1 MGRDLS
7 RGIAVRIEI
16 MDKHTKALE
25 LDKIL
30 EMVAGECSSAD
41 AAELA
46 RKLEPVHTAGEA
58 QWLLQETD
66 AAFVAMAKFGAPSF
80 YGMKNV
86 TNPLR
91 RAQAGGGLGLRE
103 LLDIGATLRTIRGL
117 TQWWGKSES
126 VRTALTGRF
135 QVLAPNKYLE
145 EKIFTCIV
153 SEEEVADNASPALA
167 SIRRKIRAA
176 SQRVR
181 DQLDKLI
188 RSPAHQKHLQENIVT
203 QRGGRYVVP
212 VKAEF
217 RGEVPGLV
225 HDTSASGATVFVEP
239 MSVVEL
245 NNEIRVLRSDEQEEI
260 SRILLELSGEAGS
273 FADSIIESYNYAVQ
287 LDLIFAKAQ
296 VAYKMKAVVPQIG
309 EDGKT
314 ILHAARHPL
323 IAKEKVVPTEITLGD
338 TFDALII
345 TGPNTG
351 GKTVALKTI
360 GLLTLMAMCGLMV
373 PAGEGSRVSVFR
385 HILADIGDEQSI
397 EQSLSTFSSHM
408 VNIIRILQVADS
420 SSLIL
425 LDELG
430 AGTDP
435 VEGAALAQA
444 IIQELRG
451 KGVRLACTTH
461 YAELKAYAIQTPGV
475 ENGSCEFDVATLQPT
490 YRLLIGVP
498 GKSNAFAITQR
509 LGMDPRIVDQA
520 RELVSRESNAFEQV
534 VGRLEED
541 RRKMED
547 QLETLRTS
555 AAKAQQSAQEADRLK
570 EEAEAQAKKE
580 VERARQEAAQI
591 VQKTRQ
597 RADALVN
604 ELEELR
610 RQKNKQLSAEQKARL
625 RSGMKELESSSDPVH
640 QRRDDNYVLPR
651 PLVVGDDVLLY
662 DIDKEATVLEEPKD
676 GMVLVQAGIIKT
688 RAPLHNI
695 RLMSKRQLKKK
706 NPGRTVT
713 KSVSTPEA
721 SSSLDLRGQ
730 TVEEALMEVD
740 SFLDRAAR
748 MHLSQVTI
756 IHGKGT
762 GALRAAVQQHLR
774 RCAQV
779 KSFRLGT
786 YGEGESGVTIAELK

>member
-1 MGRDLS
+1 
-7 RGIAVRIEI
+7 

-41 AAELA
+41 GAELA
-46 RKLEPVHTAGEA
+46 RKLEPVFTAAETR
-58 QWLLQETD
+58 WLLEETD

-103 LLDIGATLRTIRGL
+103 LLDIAGTLRTIRGL

-135 QVLAPNKYLE
+135 EVLAPNKYLE
-145 EKIFTCIV
+145 EKIFTCILN
-153 SEEEVADNASPALA
+153 EEEVADNASPALA
-167 SIRRKIRAA
+167 NIRRKIRAA

-188 RSPAHQKHLQENIVT
+188 RSPSHQKHLQESIVT

-239 MSVVEL
+239 MSVVEA

-296 VAYKMKAVVPQIG
+296 VAYRMKAVVPQVG
-309 EDGKT
+309 EDGR
-314 ILHAARHPL
+314 IVLHAARHPL
-323 IAKEKVVPTEITLGD
+323 IPKDKVVPTDITLGVSFD
-338 TFDALII
+338 TLII

-360 GLLTLMAMCGLMV
+360 GLLTLMAMCGLMI
-373 PAGEGSRVSVFR
+373 PAGEGSQISVFR

-408 VNIIRILQVADS
+408 VNIIHIFQVADA

-435 VEGAALAQA
+435 VEGAALAQS

-451 KGVRLACTTH
+451 RGARLACTTH

-475 ENGSCEFDVATLQPT
+475 ENGSCEFDVATLRPT

-509 LGMDPRIVDQA
+509 LGMDPSIVDRA

-541 RRKMED
+541 SRKMED
-547 QLETLRTS
+547 ELRRLRES
-555 AAKAQQSAQEADRLK
+555 AAKAQQSAEQAERLK
-570 EEAEAQAKKE
+570 EEAESQFKKE
-580 VERARQEAAQI
+580 VDRARQEAAQI

-604 ELEELR
+604 ELEDLR

-625 RSGMKELESSSDPVH
+625 RSGLKELENSSDPVRE
-640 QRRDDNYVLPR
+640 RRDDNYVLPR
-651 PLVVGDDVLLY
+651 PLVVGDEVLIY
-662 DIDKEATVLEEPKD
+662 DIDKDATVLEEPKD

-688 RAPLHNI
+688 RVPLSNL
-695 RLMSKRQLKKK
+695 RLMSKRQIKKK
-706 NPGRTVT
+706 NPTRTVT
-713 KSVSTPEA
+713 KNLSTPEVA
-721 SSSLDLRGQ
+721 SSLDLRGQ

-740 SFLDRAAR
+740 SFLDRASR

>member
-1 MGRDLS
+1 
-7 RGIAVRIEI
+7 

-30 EMVAGECSSAD
+30 EMVAAEASSEDGAQ
-41 AAELA
+41 LA
-46 RKLEPVHTAGEA
+46 RELSPVHTAAEA
-58 QWLLQETD
+58 KWLLEETD

-135 QVLAPNKYLE
+135 EVLSPNKYLE

-153 SEEEVADNASPALA
+153 SEEEVADSASPALA
-167 SIRRKIRAA
+167 TIRRKIRAA

-188 RSPAHQKHLQENIVT
+188 RSPGHQKHLQESLVT

-239 MSVVEL
+239 MSVVEA
-245 NNEIRVLRSDEQEEI
+245 NNEIRVLRSDEQDEI
-260 SRILLELSGEAGS
+260 ARILLELSGEAGS
-273 FADSIIESYNYAVQ
+273 FADSIIESYHYAVE

-296 VAYKMKAVVPQIG
+296 VAYKMKAVVPQVG
-309 EDGKT
+309 EDGK
-314 ILHAARHPL
+314 IGLHAARHPL
-323 IAKEKVVPTEITLGD
+323 IAKEKVVPTDITLGVEFD
-338 TFDALII
+338 TLII

-360 GLLTLMAMCGLMV
+360 GLLTLMAMCGLMI
-373 PAGEGSRVSVFR
+373 PAGEGSRVAVFR

-408 VNIIRILQVADS
+408 VNIIHIFEVADN

-435 VEGAALAQA
+435 VEGAALAEA

-451 KGVRLACTTH
+451 RGVRLACTTH

-475 ENGSCEFDVATLQPT
+475 ENGSCEFDVATLRPT

-509 LGMDPRIVDQA
+509 LGMDTAIVDRA
-520 RELVSRESNAFEQV
+520 RELVSREGNAFEQV

-547 QLETLRTS
+547 ELEALRAS
-555 AAKAQQSAQEADRLK
+555 AAQAKANAEASQRLK
-570 EEAEAQAKKE
+570 DEAEAQAKKE
-580 VERARQEAAQI
+580 IDRARQEAAQI

-597 RADALVN
+597 RADALVG

-625 RSGMKELESSSDPVH
+625 RSGLKELESSSDPVH

-651 PLVVGDDVLLY
+651 PLVVGDEVLLY
-662 DIDKEATVLEEPKD
+662 DIDKEATVLELPKD
-676 GMVLVQAGIIKT
+676 GTVLVQAGIIKT
-688 RAPLHNI
+688 RVPLGNV
-695 RLMSKRQLKKK
+695 RLLSKRQLKKK
-706 NPGRTVT
+706 NPTRTVT
-713 KSVSTPEA
+713 KNVSTPET

-740 SFLDRAAR
+740 NFLDRASR

-762 GALRAAVQQHLR
+762 GALRTAVQQHLR
-774 RCAQV
+774 RCSQV

>member
-1 MGRDLS
+1 
-7 RGIAVRIEI
+7 

-30 EMVAGECSSAD
+30 EMVAEECSSQDGAQ
-41 AAELA
+41 LA
-46 RKLEPVHTAGEA
+46 RELEPVHTAAEA
-58 QWLLQETD
+58 QWLLGETD
-66 AAFVAMAKFGAPSF
+66 AAFVAMAKYGAPSF

-117 TQWWGKSES
+117 TQWWGKSGN
-126 VRTALTGRF
+126 VTTALTPRF
-135 QVLAPNKYLE
+135 EVLAPNKYLE

-153 SEEEVADNASPALA
+153 NEEEVADNASPALA

-188 RSPAHQKHLQENIVT
+188 HSQAHQKHLQESIVT

-239 MSVVEL
+239 MSVVEA
-245 NNEIRVLRSDEQEEI
+245 NNEIRVLRSDEQDEI
-260 SRILLELSGEAGS
+260 ARILLELSGEAGS
-273 FADSIIESYNYAVQ
+273 FADSIIESYHYAVE

-296 VAYKMKAVVPQIG
+296 VAYKMKAVVPQVG
-309 EDGKT
+309 EDGK
-314 ILHAARHPL
+314 IALHAARHPL
-323 IAKEKVVPTEITLGD
+323 IAKEKVVPTDITLGVEFD
-338 TFDALII
+338 TLII

-360 GLLTLMAMCGLMV
+360 GLLTLMAMCGLMI
-373 PAGEGSRVSVFR
+373 PAGEGSRVAVFR

-408 VNIIRILQVADS
+408 VNIIHIFEVADN

-435 VEGAALAQA
+435 VEGAALAEA

-451 KGVRLACTTH
+451 RGVRLACTTH

-475 ENGSCEFDVATLQPT
+475 ENGSCEFDVATLRPT

-509 LGMDPRIVDQA
+509 LGMDTAIVDRA
-520 RELVSRESNAFEQV
+520 RELVSREGNAFEQV

-547 QLETLRTS
+547 ELEALRAS
-555 AAKAQQSAQEADRLK
+555 AAQAKANAEASQRLK
-570 EEAEAQAKKE
+570 DEAESQAKKE
-580 VERARQEAAQI
+580 IDRARQEAAQI

-597 RADALVN
+597 RADALVG

-625 RSGMKELESSSDPVH
+625 RSGLKELESSSDPVH

-651 PLVVGDDVLLY
+651 PLVVGDEVLLY
-662 DIDKEATVLEEPKD
+662 DIDKEATVLELPKD
-676 GMVLVQAGIIKT
+676 GTVLVQAGIIKT
-688 RAPLHNI
+688 RVPLENV
-695 RLMSKRQLKKK
+695 RLLSKRQLKKK
-706 NPGRTVT
+706 NPTRTVT
-713 KSVSTPEA
+713 KNVSTPET

-740 SFLDRAAR
+740 NFLDRASR

-762 GALRAAVQQHLR
+762 GALRTAVQQHLR
-774 RCAQV
+774 RCSQV

>member
-1 MGRDLS
+1 
-7 RGIAVRIEI
+7 

-30 EMVAGECSSAD
+30 EMVAAEASSEDGAQ
-41 AAELA
+41 LA
-46 RKLEPVHTAGEA
+46 RELSPVHTAAEA
-58 QWLLQETD
+58 KWLLEETD

-135 QVLAPNKYLE
+135 EVLSPNKYLE

-153 SEEEVADNASPALA
+153 SEEEVADSASPALA
-167 SIRRKIRAA
+167 TIRRKIRAA

-188 RSPAHQKHLQENIVT
+188 RSPGHQKHLQESLVT

-225 HDTSASGATVFVEP
+225 HDTSASGATVFIEP

-273 FADSIIESYNYAVQ
+273 FADSIIESYHYAVE

-296 VAYKMKAVVPQIG
+296 VAYKMKAVVPQVG
-309 EDGKT
+309 EDGK
-314 ILHAARHPL
+314 IVLHSARHPL
-323 IAKEKVVPTEITLGD
+323 IAKEKVVPTDITLGVGFD
-338 TFDALII
+338 TLII

-360 GLLTLMAMCGLMV
+360 GLLTLMAMCGLMI
-373 PAGEGSRVSVFR
+373 PAGEGSCVSVFR

-408 VNIIRILQVADS
+408 VNIIQIFQVVDN

-435 VEGAALAQA
+435 VEGAALAEA
-444 IIQELRG
+444 IIEKLRS
-451 KGVRLACTTH
+451 KGARLACTTH

-475 ENGSCEFDVATLQPT
+475 ENGCCEFDVATLRPT

-498 GKSNAFAITQR
+498 GKSNAFAISQR
-509 LGMDPRIVDQA
+509 LGMDEAIVDRA
-520 RELVSRESNAFEQV
+520 RELVSTESNAFEQV

-541 RRKMED
+541 RRKMEEEL
-547 QLETLRTS
+547 QSLRAS
-555 AAKAQQSAQEADRLK
+555 AERAKQSEQEAQRLK
-570 EEAEAQAKKE
+570 EEAEAQFQKE

-591 VQKTRQ
+591 VQKTRRQ
-597 RADALVN
+597 ADALLN
-604 ELEELR
+604 ELEDLR

-625 RSGMKELESSSDPVH
+625 RSGLKEMESASDPVH
-640 QRRDDNYVLPR
+640 QRRDDNYTLPR
-651 PLVVGDDVLLY
+651 PLQVGDDVLIY
-662 DIDKEATVLEEPKD
+662 DIDKDATVLEEPKD
-676 GMVLVQAGIIKT
+676 GFVLVQAGIIKT
-688 RAPLHNI
+688 RVPLSNI
-695 RLMSKRQLKKK
+695 RLLSKRQLKKK

-740 SFLDRAAR
+740 SFLDRASR

>member
-1 MGRDLS
+1 
-7 RGIAVRIEI
+7 

-30 EMVAGECSSAD
+30 EMVAEECSSQDGAQ
-41 AAELA
+41 LA
-46 RKLEPVHTAGEA
+46 RELEPVHTAAEA
-58 QWLLQETD
+58 QWLLGETD
-66 AAFVAMAKFGAPSF
+66 AAFVAMAKYGAPSF

-117 TQWWGKSES
+117 TQWWSKSES

-188 RSPAHQKHLQENIVT
+188 HSQAHQKHLQESIVT

-225 HDTSASGATVFVEP
+225 HDTSASGATVFIEP

-273 FADSIIESYNYAVQ
+273 FADSIIESYHYAVE

-296 VAYKMKAVVPQIG
+296 VAYKMKAVVPQVG
-309 EDGKT
+309 EDGK
-314 ILHAARHPL
+314 IALHAARHPL
-323 IAKEKVVPTEITLGD
+323 IAKEKVVPTDITLGVEFD
-338 TFDALII
+338 TLII

-360 GLLTLMAMCGLMV
+360 GLLTLMAMCGLMI
-373 PAGEGSRVSVFR
+373 PAGEGSRVAVFR

-408 VNIIRILQVADS
+408 TNVVSFLKSADQD
-420 SSLIL
+420 SLVL
-425 LDELG
+425 FDELG

-435 VEGAALAQA
+435 TEGAALAIA
-444 IIQELRG
+444 ILSHLHEQGIRTM
-451 KGVRLACTTH
+451 ATTH
-461 YAELKAYAIQTPGV
+461 YSELKIYALSTPGV
-475 ENGSCEFDVATLQPT
+475 ENACCEFDVETLRPT

-498 GKSNAFAITQR
+498 GKSNAFAISSKLGLPDFIIDKAKEQISEQDESFEDVLTSLEQSRVTIENERAEIARYKEQVEELKKSLQEKEEKLDERKERILREANEQAHAILRDTKEYADQTMKLFHKFQKDHVDTASVEKERQNLKKRMSKAENGMSSRQQKQKPKKQLKPSDLSLGDTVKVLSLNLKGTVSSHPDSKGYLFVQMGIIRSKVHISDLELVDEPVITTPSMQR
-509 LGMDPRIVDQA
+509 TGAGKIRMSKAASISTEINLLGKTVDEAVAELDKYLDDAYIAHMKSVRIV
-520 RELVSRESNAFEQV
+520 
-534 VGRLEED
+534 
-541 RRKMED
+541 
-547 QLETLRTS
+547 
-555 AAKAQQSAQEADRLK
+555 
-570 EEAEAQAKKE
+570 
-580 VERARQEAAQI
+580 
-591 VQKTRQ
+591 
-597 RADALVN
+597 
-604 ELEELR
+604 
-610 RQKNKQLSAEQKARL
+610 
-625 RSGMKELESSSDPVH
+625 
-640 QRRDDNYVLPR
+640 
-651 PLVVGDDVLLY
+651 
-662 DIDKEATVLEEPKD
+662 
-676 GMVLVQAGIIKT
+676 
-688 RAPLHNI
+688 
-695 RLMSKRQLKKK
+695 
-706 NPGRTVT
+706 
-713 KSVSTPEA
+713 
-721 SSSLDLRGQ
+721 
-730 TVEEALMEVD
+730 
-740 SFLDRAAR
+740 
-748 MHLSQVTI
+748 
-756 IHGKGT
+756 HGKGT
-762 GALRAAVQQHLR
+762 GALRKGVHNYLKRQKHVA
-774 RCAQV
+774 
-779 KSFRLGT
+779 SFRLGEF
-786 YGEGESGVTIAELK
+786 GEGDAGVTIVEFKK

>member
-1 MGRDLS
+1 
-7 RGIAVRIEI
+7 

-41 AAELA
+41 GAELA
-46 RKLEPVHTAGEA
+46 RELEPVFTAAEA
-58 QWLLQETD
+58 RWLLEETD

-103 LLDIGATLRTIRGL
+103 LLDIAGTLRTIRGL

-135 QVLAPNKYLE
+135 EVLAPNKYLE
-145 EKIFTCIV
+145 EKIFTCILN
-153 SEEEVADNASPALA
+153 EEEVADSASPALS

-188 RSPAHQKHLQENIVT
+188 RSPSHQKHLQESIVT

-239 MSVVEL
+239 MSVVEA

-296 VAYKMKAVVPQIG
+296 VAYRMKAVVPQVG
-309 EDGKT
+309 EDGR
-314 ILHAARHPL
+314 IVLHAARHPL
-323 IAKEKVVPTEITLGD
+323 IPKDKVVPTDITLGVSFD
-338 TFDALII
+338 TLII

-360 GLLTLMAMCGLMV
+360 GLLTLMAMCGLMI
-373 PAGEGSRVSVFR
+373 PAGEGSQISVFR

-408 VNIIRILQVADS
+408 VNIIHIFQVADA

-435 VEGAALAQA
+435 VEGAALAQS

-451 KGVRLACTTH
+451 RGARLACTTH

-475 ENGSCEFDVATLQPT
+475 ENGSCEFDVATLRPT

-509 LGMDPRIVDQA
+509 LGMDTVIVDRA

-547 QLETLRTS
+547 ELRRLRES
-555 AAKAQQSAQEADRLK
+555 AAKAQQSAEQAERLK
-570 EEAEAQAKKE
+570 EEAESQFKKE
-580 VERARQEAAQI
+580 VDRARQEAAQI

-604 ELEELR
+604 ELEDLR

-625 RSGMKELESSSDPVH
+625 RSGLKELENSSDPVRE
-640 QRRDDNYVLPR
+640 RRDDNYVLPR
-651 PLVVGDDVLLY
+651 PLVVGDEVLIY
-662 DIDKEATVLEEPKD
+662 DIDKDATVLEEPKD

-688 RAPLHNI
+688 RVPLSNL
-695 RLMSKRQLKKK
+695 RLMSKRQMKKK
-706 NPGRTVT
+706 NPTRTVT
-713 KSVSTPEA
+713 KNISTPEVA
-721 SSSLDLRGQ
+721 SSLDLRGQ

-740 SFLDRAAR
+740 SFLDRASR

>member
-1 MGRDLS
+1 
-7 RGIAVRIEI
+7 

-30 EMVAGECSSAD
+30 EMVAEECSSQDGAQ
-41 AAELA
+41 LA
-46 RKLEPVHTAGEA
+46 RELEPVHTAAEA
-58 QWLLQETD
+58 QWLLGETD
-66 AAFVAMAKFGAPSF
+66 AAFVAMAKYGAPSF

-117 TQWWGKSES
+117 TQWWGKSGN
-126 VRTALTGRF
+126 VTTALTPRF
-135 QVLAPNKYLE
+135 EVLAPNKYLE

-153 SEEEVADNASPALA
+153 NEEEVADNASPALA

-188 RSPAHQKHLQENIVT
+188 HSQAHQKHLQESIVT

-239 MSVVEL
+239 MSVVEA
-245 NNEIRVLRSDEQEEI
+245 NNEIRVLRSDEQDEI
-260 SRILLELSGEAGS
+260 ARILLELSGEAGS
-273 FADSIIESYNYAVQ
+273 FADSIIESYHYAVE

-296 VAYKMKAVVPQIG
+296 VAYKMKAVVPQVG
-309 EDGKT
+309 EDGK
-314 ILHAARHPL
+314 IALHAARHPL
-323 IAKEKVVPTEITLGD
+323 IAKEKVVPTDITLGVEFD
-338 TFDALII
+338 TLII

-360 GLLTLMAMCGLMV
+360 GLLTLMAMCGLMI
-373 PAGEGSRVSVFR
+373 PAGEGSRVAVFR

-408 VNIIRILQVADS
+408 VNIIHIFEVADN

-435 VEGAALAQA
+435 VEGAALAEA

-451 KGVRLACTTH
+451 RGARLACTTH

-475 ENGSCEFDVATLQPT
+475 ENGSCEFDVATLRPT

-509 LGMDPRIVDQA
+509 LGMDTAIVDRA
-520 RELVSRESNAFEQV
+520 RELVSREGNAFEQV

-547 QLETLRTS
+547 ELEALRAS
-555 AAKAQQSAQEADRLK
+555 AAQAKANAEASQRLK
-570 EEAEAQAKKE
+570 DEAEAQAKKE
-580 VERARQEAAQI
+580 IDRARQEAAQI

-597 RADALVN
+597 RADALVG
-604 ELEELR
+604 ELKELR

-625 RSGMKELESSSDPVH
+625 RSGLKELESSSDPVH

-651 PLVVGDDVLLY
+651 PLVVGDEVLLY
-662 DIDKEATVLEEPKD
+662 DIDKEATVLELPKD
-676 GMVLVQAGIIKT
+676 GTVLVQAGIIKT
-688 RAPLHNI
+688 RVPLENV
-695 RLMSKRQLKKK
+695 RLLSKRQLKKK
-706 NPGRTVT
+706 NPTRTVT
-713 KSVSTPEA
+713 KNVSTPET

-740 SFLDRAAR
+740 NFLDRASR

-762 GALRAAVQQHLR
+762 GALRTAVQQHLR
-774 RCAQV
+774 RCSQV

>member
-1 MGRDLS
+1 
-7 RGIAVRIEI
+7 

-30 EMVAGECSSAD
+30 EMVAEECSSQDGAQ
-41 AAELA
+41 LA
-46 RKLEPVHTAGEA
+46 RELEPVHTAAEA
-58 QWLLQETD
+58 QWLLGETD
-66 AAFVAMAKFGAPSF
+66 AAFVAMAKYGAPSF

-117 TQWWGKSES
+117 TQWWGKSGN
-126 VRTALTGRF
+126 VTTALTPRF
-135 QVLAPNKYLE
+135 EVLAPNKYLE

-153 SEEEVADNASPALA
+153 NEEEVADNASPALA

-188 RSPAHQKHLQENIVT
+188 HSQAHQKHLQESIVT

-239 MSVVEL
+239 MSVVEA
-245 NNEIRVLRSDEQEEI
+245 NNEIRVLRSDEQDEI
-260 SRILLELSGEAGS
+260 ARILLELSGEAGS
-273 FADSIIESYNYAVQ
+273 FADSIIESYHYAVE

-296 VAYKMKAVVPQIG
+296 VAYKMKAVVPQVG
-309 EDGKT
+309 EDGK
-314 ILHAARHPL
+314 IALHAARHPL
-323 IAKEKVVPTEITLGD
+323 IAKEKVVPTDITLGVEFD
-338 TFDALII
+338 TLII

-351 GKTVALKTI
+351 GKTVALQTI
-360 GLLTLMAMCGLMV
+360 GLLTLMAMCGLMI
-373 PAGEGSRVSVFR
+373 PAGEGSRVAVFR

-408 VNIIRILQVADS
+408 VNIIHIFEVADN

-435 VEGAALAQA
+435 VEGAALAEA

-451 KGVRLACTTH
+451 RGVRLACTTH

-475 ENGSCEFDVATLQPT
+475 ENGSCEFDVATLRPT

-509 LGMDPRIVDQA
+509 LGMDTAIVDRA
-520 RELVSRESNAFEQV
+520 RELVSREGNAFEQV

-547 QLETLRTS
+547 ELEALRAS
-555 AAKAQQSAQEADRLK
+555 AAQAKANAEASQRLK
-570 EEAEAQAKKE
+570 DEAEAQAKKE
-580 VERARQEAAQI
+580 IDRARQEAAQI

-597 RADALVN
+597 RADALVG

-625 RSGMKELESSSDPVH
+625 RSGLKELESSSDPVH

-651 PLVVGDDVLLY
+651 PLVVGDEVLLY
-662 DIDKEATVLEEPKD
+662 DIDKEATVLELPKD
-676 GMVLVQAGIIKT
+676 GTVLVQAGIIKT
-688 RAPLHNI
+688 RVPLENV
-695 RLMSKRQLKKK
+695 RLLSKRQLRKK
-706 NPGRTVT
+706 NPTRTVT
-713 KSVSTPEA
+713 KNVSTPET

-740 SFLDRAAR
+740 NFLDRASR

-762 GALRAAVQQHLR
+762 GALRTAVQQHLR
-774 RCAQV
+774 RCSQV

>member
-1 MGRDLS
+1 
-7 RGIAVRIEI
+7 

-30 EMVAGECSSAD
+30 EMVAEECSSQDGAQ
-41 AAELA
+41 LA
-46 RKLEPVHTAGEA
+46 RELEPVHTAAEA
-58 QWLLQETD
+58 QWLLGETD
-66 AAFVAMAKFGAPSF
+66 AAFVAMAKYGAPSF

-117 TQWWGKSES
+117 TQWWGKSGN
-126 VRTALTGRF
+126 VTTALTPRF
-135 QVLAPNKYLE
+135 EVLAPNKYLE

-153 SEEEVADNASPALA
+153 NEEEVADNASPALA

-188 RSPAHQKHLQENIVT
+188 HSQAHQKHLQESIVT

-239 MSVVEL
+239 MSVVEA
-245 NNEIRVLRSDEQEEI
+245 NNEIRVLRSDEQDEI
-260 SRILLELSGEAGS
+260 TRILLELSGEAGS
-273 FADSIIESYNYAVQ
+273 FADSIIESYHYAVE

-296 VAYKMKAVVPQIG
+296 VAYKMKAVVPQVG
-309 EDGKT
+309 EDGK
-314 ILHAARHPL
+314 IALHAARHPL
-323 IAKEKVVPTEITLGD
+323 IAKEKVVPTDITLGVEFD
-338 TFDALII
+338 TLII

-360 GLLTLMAMCGLMV
+360 GLLTLMAMCGLMI
-373 PAGEGSRVSVFR
+373 PAGEGSRVAVFR

-408 VNIIRILQVADS
+408 VNIIHIFEVADN

-435 VEGAALAQA
+435 VEGAALAEA

-451 KGVRLACTTH
+451 RGVRLACTTH

-475 ENGSCEFDVATLQPT
+475 ENGSCEFDVATLRPT

-509 LGMDPRIVDQA
+509 LGMDTAIVDRA
-520 RELVSRESNAFEQV
+520 RELVSREGNAFEQV

-547 QLETLRTS
+547 ELEALRAS
-555 AAKAQQSAQEADRLK
+555 AAQAKANAEASQRLK
-570 EEAEAQAKKE
+570 DEAEAQAKKE
-580 VERARQEAAQI
+580 IDRARQEAAQI

-597 RADALVN
+597 RADALVG

-625 RSGMKELESSSDPVH
+625 RSGLKELESSSDPVH

-651 PLVVGDDVLLY
+651 PLVVGDEVLLY
-662 DIDKEATVLEEPKD
+662 DIDKEATVLELPKD
-676 GMVLVQAGIIKT
+676 GTVLVQAGIIKT
-688 RAPLHNI
+688 RGPLGNV
-695 RLMSKRQLKKK
+695 RLLSKRQLKKK
-706 NPGRTVT
+706 NPTRTVT
-713 KSVSTPEA
+713 KNVSTPET

-740 SFLDRAAR
+740 NFLDRASR

-762 GALRAAVQQHLR
+762 GALRTAVQQHLR
-774 RCAQV
+774 RCSQV

>member
-1 MGRDLS
+1 
-7 RGIAVRIEI
+7 

-30 EMVAGECSSAD
+30 EMVAEECSSQDGAQ
-41 AAELA
+41 LA
-46 RKLEPVHTAGEA
+46 RELEPVHTAAEA
-58 QWLLQETD
+58 QWLLGETD
-66 AAFVAMAKFGAPSF
+66 AAFVAMAKYGAPSF

-91 RAQAGGGLGLRE
+91 RAQAGGGLGLRD

-117 TQWWGKSES
+117 TQWWGKSGN
-126 VRTALTGRF
+126 VTTALTPRF
-135 QVLAPNKYLE
+135 EVLAPNKYLE

-153 SEEEVADNASPALA
+153 NEEEVADNASPALA

-188 RSPAHQKHLQENIVT
+188 HSQAHQKHLQESIVT

-239 MSVVEL
+239 MSVVEA
-245 NNEIRVLRSDEQEEI
+245 NNEIRVLRSDEQDEI
-260 SRILLELSGEAGS
+260 ARILLELSGEAGS
-273 FADSIIESYNYAVQ
+273 FADSIIESYHYAVE

-296 VAYKMKAVVPQIG
+296 VAYKMKAVVPQVG
-309 EDGKT
+309 EDGK
-314 ILHAARHPL
+314 IALHAARHPL
-323 IAKEKVVPTEITLGD
+323 IAKEKVVPTDITLGVEFD
-338 TFDALII
+338 TLII

-360 GLLTLMAMCGLMV
+360 GLLTLMAMCGLMI
-373 PAGEGSRVSVFR
+373 PAGEGSRVAVFR

-408 VNIIRILQVADS
+408 VNIIHIFEVADN

-435 VEGAALAQA
+435 VEGAALAEA

-451 KGVRLACTTH
+451 RGVRLACTTH

-475 ENGSCEFDVATLQPT
+475 ENGSCEFDVATLRPT

-509 LGMDPRIVDQA
+509 LGMDTAIVDRA
-520 RELVSRESNAFEQV
+520 RELVSREGNAFEQV

-547 QLETLRTS
+547 ELEALRAS
-555 AAKAQQSAQEADRLK
+555 AAQAKANAEASQRLK
-570 EEAEAQAKKE
+570 DEAEAQAKKE
-580 VERARQEAAQI
+580 IDRARQEAAQI

-597 RADALVN
+597 RADALVG

-625 RSGMKELESSSDPVH
+625 RSGLKELESSSDPVH

-651 PLVVGDDVLLY
+651 PLVVGDEVLLY
-662 DIDKEATVLEEPKD
+662 DIDKEATVLELPKD
-676 GMVLVQAGIIKT
+676 GTVLVQAGIIKT
-688 RAPLHNI
+688 RVPLENV
-695 RLMSKRQLKKK
+695 RLLSKRQLKKK
-706 NPGRTVT
+706 NPTRTVT
-713 KSVSTPEA
+713 KNVSTPET

-740 SFLDRAAR
+740 NFLDRASR

-762 GALRAAVQQHLR
+762 GALRTAVQQHLR
-774 RCAQV
+774 RCSQV

>member
-1 MGRDLS
+1 
-7 RGIAVRIEI
+7 

-30 EMVAGECSSAD
+30 EMVAEECSSQDGAQ
-41 AAELA
+41 LA
-46 RKLEPVHTAGEA
+46 RELEPVHTAAEA
-58 QWLLQETD
+58 QWLLGETD
-66 AAFVAMAKFGAPSF
+66 AAFVAMAKYGAPSF

-117 TQWWGKSES
+117 TQWWGKSGN
-126 VRTALTGRF
+126 VTTALSPRF
-135 QVLAPNKYLE
+135 EVLAPNKYLE

-153 SEEEVADNASPALA
+153 NEEEVADNASPALA

-188 RSPAHQKHLQENIVT
+188 HSQAHQKHLQESIVT

-245 NNEIRVLRSDEQEEI
+245 NNEIRVLRSDEQDEI
-260 SRILLELSGEAGS
+260 ARILLELSGEAGS
-273 FADSIIESYNYAVQ
+273 FADSIIESYHYAVE

-296 VAYKMKAVVPQIG
+296 VAYKMKAVVPQVG
-309 EDGKT
+309 EDGK
-314 ILHAARHPL
+314 IALHAARHPL
-323 IAKEKVVPTEITLGD
+323 IAKEKVVPTDITLGVEFD
-338 TFDALII
+338 TLII

-360 GLLTLMAMCGLMV
+360 GLLTLMAMCGLMI
-373 PAGEGSRVSVFR
+373 PAGEGSRVAVFR

-408 VNIIRILQVADS
+408 VNIIHIFEVADN

-435 VEGAALAQA
+435 VEGAALAEA

-451 KGVRLACTTH
+451 RGVRLACTTH
-461 YAELKAYAIQTPGV
+461 YAELKAYAIQTSGV
-475 ENGSCEFDVATLQPT
+475 ENGSCEFDVATLRPS

-509 LGMDPRIVDQA
+509 LGMDTAIVDRA
-520 RELVSRESNAFEQV
+520 RELVSREGNAFEQV

-547 QLETLRTS
+547 ELEALRAS
-555 AAKAQQSAQEADRLK
+555 AAQAKANAEASQRLK
-570 EEAEAQAKKE
+570 DEAEAQAKKE
-580 VERARQEAAQI
+580 IDRARQEAAQI

-597 RADALVN
+597 RADALVG

-625 RSGMKELESSSDPVH
+625 RSGLKELESSSDPVH

-651 PLVVGDDVLLY
+651 PLVVGDEVLLY
-662 DIDKEATVLEEPKD
+662 DIDKEATVLELPKD
-676 GMVLVQAGIIKT
+676 GTVLVQAGIIKT
-688 RAPLHNI
+688 RVPLENV
-695 RLMSKRQLKKK
+695 RLLSKRQLKKK
-706 NPGRTVT
+706 NPTRTVT
-713 KSVSTPEA
+713 KNVSTPET

-740 SFLDRAAR
+740 NFLDRASR

-762 GALRAAVQQHLR
+762 GALRTAVQQHLR
-774 RCAQV
+774 RCSQV

>member
-1 MGRDLS
+1 M
-7 RGIAVRIEI
+7 E
-16 MDKHTKALE
+16 KHYRALE

-30 EMVAGECSSAD
+30 EMVAQEASSAD
-41 AAELA
+41 GAELA
-46 RKLEPVHTAGEA
+46 RKLEPVHTAAEA

-135 QVLAPNKYLE
+135 EALSPNKYLE

-153 SEEEVADNASPALA
+153 SEEEVADNASSALA
-167 SIRRKIRAA
+167 NIRRKIRAA

-188 RSPAHQKHLQENIVT
+188 HSPAHQRHLQESIVT

-225 HDTSASGATVFVEP
+225 HDTSSSGATVFVEP
-239 MSVVEL
+239 MSVVEA

-260 SRILLELSGEAGS
+260 SRILLELSDEAGS
-273 FADSIIESYNYAVQ
+273 FADSIIESYKYAVE

-296 VAYKMKAVVPQIG
+296 IAYRMKAVVPQVG
-309 EDGKT
+309 EDGK
-314 ILHAARHPL
+314 IVLHSARHPL
-323 IAKEKVVPTEITLGD
+323 IPKEQVVATDITLGVDFD
-338 TFDALII
+338 TLII

-360 GLLTLMAMCGLMV
+360 GLLTLMAMCGLMLPV
-373 PAGEGSRVSVFR
+373 GEGSRVSVFR

-408 VNIIRILQVADS
+408 VNIIRIFETADN

-435 VEGAALAQA
+435 VEGAALAEA
-444 IIQELRG
+444 IIEELRG

-461 YAELKAYAIQTPGV
+461 YAELKAYAIQTAGV
-475 ENGSCEFDVATLQPT
+475 ENGSCEFDVTTLRPT

-498 GKSNAFAITQR
+498 GKSNAFAISKR
-509 LGMDPRIVDQA
+509 LGISDHIVERAQ
-520 RELVSRESNAFEQV
+520 ELVSQESNAFEQV

-547 QLETLRTS
+547 ELETLRAS
-555 AAKAQQSAQEADRLK
+555 AAQAKQSAQETERLK
-570 EEAEAQAKKE
+570 EEAERQAKKE

-591 VQKTRQ
+591 VQKTRA

-604 ELEELR
+604 ELEEMR

-625 RSGMKELESSSDPVH
+625 RSGMKELEGISDPVRE
-640 QRRDDNYVLPR
+640 RRDDNYVLPR
-651 PLVVGDDVLLY
+651 PLVPGDDVLIY
-662 DIDKEATVLEEPKD
+662 DIDKDATVLEAPKD
-676 GMVLVQAGIIKT
+676 GFVLVQAGIIKT
-688 RAPLHNI
+688 RVPLSNI
-695 RLMSKRQLKKK
+695 RLLSKRQLKKK
-706 NPGRTVT
+706 QPGRTVT

-721 SSSLDLRGQ
+721 ASSLDLRGQ

-740 SFLDRAAR
+740 AFLDRASR
-748 MHLSQVTI
+748 MNLPQVTI

-762 GALRAAVQQHLR
+762 GALRTAVQQHLR

-779 KSFRLGT
+779 KSYRLGT

>member
-1 MGRDLS
+1 
-7 RGIAVRIEI
+7 

-30 EMVAGECSSAD
+30 EMVAEECSSQDGAQ
-41 AAELA
+41 LA
-46 RKLEPVHTAGEA
+46 RELEPVHTAAEA
-58 QWLLQETD
+58 QWLLGETD
-66 AAFVAMAKFGAPSF
+66 AAFVAMAKYGAPSF

-117 TQWWGKSES
+117 TQWWGKSGN
-126 VRTALTGRF
+126 VTTALTPRF
-135 QVLAPNKYLE
+135 EVLAPNKYLE

-153 SEEEVADNASPALA
+153 NEEEVADNASPALA

-188 RSPAHQKHLQENIVT
+188 HSQAHQKHLQESIVT

-239 MSVVEL
+239 MSVVEA
-245 NNEIRVLRSDEQEEI
+245 NNEIRVLRSDEQDEI
-260 SRILLELSGEAGS
+260 ARILLELSGEAGS
-273 FADSIIESYNYAVQ
+273 FADSIIESYHYAVE

-296 VAYKMKAVVPQIG
+296 VAYKMKAVVPQVG
-309 EDGKT
+309 EDGK
-314 ILHAARHPL
+314 IALHAARHPL
-323 IAKEKVVPTEITLGD
+323 IAKEKVVPTDITLGVEFD
-338 TFDALII
+338 TLII

-360 GLLTLMAMCGLMV
+360 GLLTLMAMCGLMI
-373 PAGEGSRVSVFR
+373 PAGEGSRVAVFR

-408 VNIIRILQVADS
+408 VNIIHIFEVADN

-435 VEGAALAQA
+435 VEGAALAEA

-451 KGVRLACTTH
+451 RGVRLACTTH

-475 ENGSCEFDVATLQPT
+475 ENGSCEFDVATLRPT

-509 LGMDPRIVDQA
+509 LGMDTAIVDRA
-520 RELVSRESNAFEQV
+520 RELVSREGNAFEQV

-547 QLETLRTS
+547 ELEALRAS
-555 AAKAQQSAQEADRLK
+555 AAQAKANAEASQRLK
-570 EEAEAQAKKE
+570 DEAEAQAKKE
-580 VERARQEAAQI
+580 IDRARQEAAQI

-597 RADALVN
+597 RADALVG

-625 RSGMKELESSSDPVH
+625 RSGLKELESSSDPVH

-651 PLVVGDDVLLY
+651 PLVVGDEVLLY
-662 DIDKEATVLEEPKD
+662 DIDKEATVLELPKD
-676 GMVLVQAGIIKT
+676 GTVLVQAGIIKT
-688 RAPLHNI
+688 RVPLENV
-695 RLMSKRQLKKK
+695 RLLSKRQLKKK
-706 NPGRTVT
+706 NPTRTVT
-713 KSVSTPEA
+713 KNVSTPET

-740 SFLDRAAR
+740 NFLDRASR

-762 GALRAAVQQHLR
+762 GALRTAVQQHLR
-774 RCAQV
+774 RCSQE

>member
-1 MGRDLS
+1 
-7 RGIAVRIEI
+7 

-41 AAELA
+41 GAELA
-46 RKLEPVHTAGEA
+46 RALTPVHTAGEV

-66 AAFVAMAKFGAPSF
+66 AAFVAMAKYGAPSF

-117 TQWWGKSES
+117 TQWWSKSES

-153 SEEEVADNASPALA
+153 SEEEVADNASPQLA
-167 SIRRKIRAA
+167 AIRRKIRAA

-188 RSPAHQKHLQENIVT
+188 RSPGHQKHLQESLVT

-225 HDTSASGATVFVEP
+225 HDTSASGATVFIEP
-239 MSVVEL
+239 MSVVEA

-273 FADSIIESYNYAVQ
+273 FADSIIESYQYAVQ

-296 VAYKMKAVVPQIG
+296 VAYKMKAVVPDVG
-309 EDGKT
+309 EDGRVV
-314 ILHAARHPL
+314 LHSARHPL

-338 TFDALII
+338 TFDTLII

-360 GLLTLMAMCGLMV
+360 GLLTLMAMCGLMI
-373 PAGEGSRVSVFR
+373 PAGEESRISVFQ

-408 VNIIRILQVADS
+408 VNIIQIFQVADS

-435 VEGAALAQA
+435 VEGAALAES
-444 IIQELRG
+444 IIQELRS

-475 ENGSCEFDVATLQPT
+475 ENGSCEFDVTTLRPT

-509 LGMDPRIVDQA
+509 LGMDPSIVDRA
-520 RELVSRESNAFEQV
+520 RKLVSEESNAFEQV
-534 VGRLEED
+534 VSRLEED

-547 QLETLRTS
+547 ELETLRES
-555 AAKAQQSAQEADRLK
+555 AAKAKENAQEAQRLK
-570 EEAEAQAKKE
+570 EEAESQAKKE
-580 VERARQEAAQI
+580 IEQARQEATQI

-625 RSGMKELESSSDPVH
+625 RSGMRELESSADPVRK
-640 QRRDDNYVLPR
+640 RRDDHYTLPR
-651 PLVVGDDVLLY
+651 PLVVGDEVLLY
-662 DIDKEATVLEEPKD
+662 DIDKSATVLELPKD
-676 GMVLVQAGIIKT
+676 DTVLVQAGIIKT
-688 RAPLHNI
+688 RVPLSNV
-695 RLMSKRQLKKK
+695 RLVSTRQLKKQQ
-706 NPGRTVT
+706 GRSVT
-713 KSVSTPEA
+713 KSVSTPEI
-721 SSSLDLRGQ
+721 STSLDIRGQ
-730 TVEEALMEVD
+730 NVEEALMEVD
-740 SFLDRAAR
+740 AFLDRASR
-748 MHLSQVTI
+748 MHLPLVTI

-762 GALRAAVQQHLR
+762 GVLRSAVQQHLR
-774 RCAQV
+774 RCSQV
-779 KSFRLGT
+779 KSFRLGV
-786 YGEGESGVTIAELK
+786 YGEGENGVTIAELK

>member
-7 RGIAVRIEI
+7 RGIALRIEI

-273 FADSIIESYNYAVQ
+273 FADSIIDSYNYAVQ

-547 QLETLRTS
+547 QLETLRAS

-580 VERARQEAAQI
+580 VERARQEATQI

>member
-1 MGRDLS
+1 
-7 RGIAVRIEI
+7 

-30 EMVAGECSSAD
+30 EMVAEECSSQDGAQ
-41 AAELA
+41 LA
-46 RKLEPVHTAGEA
+46 RELEPVHTAAEA
-58 QWLLQETD
+58 QWLLGETD
-66 AAFVAMAKFGAPSF
+66 AAFVAMAKYGAPSF

-117 TQWWGKSES
+117 TQWWGKSGN
-126 VRTALTGRF
+126 VTTALTPRF
-135 QVLAPNKYLE
+135 EVLAPNKYLE

-153 SEEEVADNASPALA
+153 NEEEVADNASPALA

-188 RSPAHQKHLQENIVT
+188 HSQAHQKHLQESIVT

-245 NNEIRVLRSDEQEEI
+245 NNEIRVLRSDEQDEI
-260 SRILLELSGEAGS
+260 ARILLELSGEAGS
-273 FADSIIESYNYAVQ
+273 FADSIIESYHYAVE

-296 VAYKMKAVVPQIG
+296 VAYKMKAVVPQVG
-309 EDGKT
+309 EDGK
-314 ILHAARHPL
+314 IALHAARHPL
-323 IAKEKVVPTEITLGD
+323 IAKEKVVPTDITLGVEFD
-338 TFDALII
+338 TLII

-360 GLLTLMAMCGLMV
+360 GLLTLMAMCGLMI
-373 PAGEGSRVSVFR
+373 PAGEGSRVAVFR

-408 VNIIRILQVADS
+408 VNIIHIFEVADN

-435 VEGAALAQA
+435 VEGAALAEA

-451 KGVRLACTTH
+451 RGVRLACTTH

-475 ENGSCEFDVATLQPT
+475 ENGSCEFDVATLRPT

-509 LGMDPRIVDQA
+509 LGMDTAIVDRA
-520 RELVSRESNAFEQV
+520 RELVSREGNAFEQV

-547 QLETLRTS
+547 ELEALRAS
-555 AAKAQQSAQEADRLK
+555 AAQAKANAEASQRLK
-570 EEAEAQAKKE
+570 DEAEAQAKKE
-580 VERARQEAAQI
+580 IDRAQQEAAQI

-597 RADALVN
+597 RADALVG

-625 RSGMKELESSSDPVH
+625 RSGLKELESSSDPVH

-651 PLVVGDDVLLY
+651 PLVVGDEVLLY
-662 DIDKEATVLEEPKD
+662 DIDKEATVLELPKD
-676 GMVLVQAGIIKT
+676 GTVLVQAGIIKT
-688 RAPLHNI
+688 RVPLENV
-695 RLMSKRQLKKK
+695 RLLSKRQLKKK
-706 NPGRTVT
+706 NPTRTVT
-713 KSVSTPEA
+713 KNVSTPET

-740 SFLDRAAR
+740 NFLDRASR

-762 GALRAAVQQHLR
+762 GALRTAVQQHLR
-774 RCAQV
+774 RCSQV

>member
-1 MGRDLS
+1 
-7 RGIAVRIEI
+7 

-30 EMVAGECSSAD
+30 EMVAAEASSEDGAQ
-41 AAELA
+41 LA
-46 RKLEPVHTAGEA
+46 RELSPVHTAAEA
-58 QWLLQETD
+58 KWLLEETD

-135 QVLAPNKYLE
+135 EVLSPNKYLE

-153 SEEEVADNASPALA
+153 SEEEVADSASPALA
-167 SIRRKIRAA
+167 AIRRKIRAA

-188 RSPAHQKHLQENIVT
+188 RSPGHQKHLQESLVT

-225 HDTSASGATVFVEP
+225 HDTSASGATVFIEP

-273 FADSIIESYNYAVQ
+273 FADSIIESYHYAVE

-296 VAYKMKAVVPQIG
+296 VAYKMKAVVPQVG
-309 EDGKT
+309 EDGK
-314 ILHAARHPL
+314 IVLHSARHPL
-323 IAKEKVVPTEITLGD
+323 IAKEKVVPTDITLGVGFD
-338 TFDALII
+338 TLII

-360 GLLTLMAMCGLMV
+360 GLLTLMAMCGLMI
-373 PAGEGSRVSVFR
+373 PAGEGSCVSVFR

-408 VNIIRILQVADS
+408 VNIIQIFQVVDN

-435 VEGAALAQA
+435 VEGAALAES
-444 IIQELRG
+444 IIEKLRSRG
-451 KGVRLACTTH
+451 ARLACTTH

-475 ENGSCEFDVATLQPT
+475 ENGCCEFDVATLRPT

-498 GKSNAFAITQR
+498 GKSNAFAISQR
-509 LGMDPRIVDQA
+509 LGMDEAIVHRA
-520 RELVSRESNAFEQV
+520 RELVSTESNAFEQV

-541 RRKMED
+541 RRKMEEEL
-547 QLETLRTS
+547 QSLRAS
-555 AAKAQQSAQEADRLK
+555 AERSKQSEQEAQRLK
-570 EEAEAQAKKE
+570 EEAEAQFQKE

-591 VQKTRQ
+591 VQKTRRQ
-597 RADALVN
+597 ADALLN
-604 ELEELR
+604 ELEDLR

-625 RSGMKELESSSDPVH
+625 RSGLKEMESASDPVH
-640 QRRDDNYVLPR
+640 QRRDDNYTLPR
-651 PLVVGDDVLLY
+651 PLQVGDDVLIY
-662 DIDKEATVLEEPKD
+662 DIDKDATVLEEPKD
-676 GMVLVQAGIIKT
+676 GFVLVQAGIIKT
-688 RAPLHNI
+688 RVPLSNI
-695 RLMSKRQLKKK
+695 RLLSKRQLKKK

-740 SFLDRAAR
+740 SFLDRASR

>member
-1 MGRDLS
+1 M
-7 RGIAVRIEI
+7 
-16 MDKHTKALE
+16 
-25 LDKIL
+25 
-30 EMVAGECSSAD
+30 
-41 AAELA
+41 
-46 RKLEPVHTAGEA
+46 
-58 QWLLQETD
+58 
-66 AAFVAMAKFGAPSF
+66 APSWPGSWSLSTPSPRPSGF
-80 YGMKNV
+80 WGRR
-86 TNPLR
+86 TPPLWPW
-91 RAQAGGGLGLRE
+91 RE

-117 TQWWGKSES
+117 TQWWGKSGN
-126 VRTALTGRF
+126 VTTALTPRF
-135 QVLAPNKYLE
+135 EVLAPNKYLE

-153 SEEEVADNASPALA
+153 NEEEVADNASPALA

-188 RSPAHQKHLQENIVT
+188 HSQAHQKHLQESIVT

-239 MSVVEL
+239 MSVVEA
-245 NNEIRVLRSDEQEEI
+245 NNEIRVLRSDEQDEI
-260 SRILLELSGEAGS
+260 ARILLELSGEAGS
-273 FADSIIESYNYAVQ
+273 FADSIIESYHYAVE

-296 VAYKMKAVVPQIG
+296 VAYKMKAVVPQVG
-309 EDGKT
+309 EDGK
-314 ILHAARHPL
+314 IGLHAARHPL
-323 IAKEKVVPTEITLGD
+323 IAKEKVVPTDITLGVEFD
-338 TFDALII
+338 TLII

-360 GLLTLMAMCGLMV
+360 GLLTLMAMCGLMI
-373 PAGEGSRVSVFR
+373 PAGEGSRVAVFR

-408 VNIIRILQVADS
+408 VNIIHIFEVADN

-435 VEGAALAQA
+435 VEGAALAEA

-451 KGVRLACTTH
+451 RGVRLACTTH

-475 ENGSCEFDVATLQPT
+475 ENGSCEFDVATLRPT

-509 LGMDPRIVDQA
+509 LGMDTAIVDRA
-520 RELVSRESNAFEQV
+520 RELVSREGNAFEQV

-547 QLETLRTS
+547 ELEALRAS
-555 AAKAQQSAQEADRLK
+555 AAQAKANAEASQRLK
-570 EEAEAQAKKE
+570 DEAEAQAKKE
-580 VERARQEAAQI
+580 IDRARQEAAQI

-597 RADALVN
+597 RADALVG

-610 RQKNKQLSAEQKARL
+610 RQSAAR
-625 RSGMKELESSSDPVH
+625 RTSSSPPS
-640 QRRDDNYVLPR
+640 RKP
-651 PLVVGDDVLLY
+651 GC
-662 DIDKEATVLEEPKD
+662 
-676 GMVLVQAGIIKT
+676 
-688 RAPLHNI
+688 AP
-695 RLMSKRQLKKK
+695 
-706 NPGRTVT
+706 
-713 KSVSTPEA
+713 A
-721 SSSLDLRGQ
+721 
-730 TVEEALMEVD
+730 
-740 SFLDRAAR
+740 
-748 MHLSQVTI
+748 
-756 IHGKGT
+756 
-762 GALRAAVQQHLR
+762 
-774 RCAQV
+774 
-779 KSFRLGT
+779 
-786 YGEGESGVTIAELK
+786 

>member
-1 MGRDLS
+1 
-7 RGIAVRIEI
+7 

-41 AAELA
+41 GAELA
-46 RKLEPVHTAGEA
+46 RALTPVHTAGEV

-66 AAFVAMAKFGAPSF
+66 AAFVAMAKYGAPSF

-117 TQWWGKSES
+117 TQWWSKSES

-153 SEEEVADNASPALA
+153 SEEEVADNASPQLA
-167 SIRRKIRAA
+167 AIRRKIRAA

-181 DQLDKLI
+181 DQLDKLV
-188 RSPAHQKHLQENIVT
+188 RSPAHQRHLQEGIVT

-239 MSVVEL
+239 MSVVEA

-273 FADSIIESYNYAVQ
+273 FADSIIESYQYAVQ

-296 VAYKMKAVVPQIG
+296 VAYKMKAVVPDVG
-309 EDGKT
+309 EDGRVV
-314 ILHAARHPL
+314 LHSARHPL

-338 TFDALII
+338 TFDTLII

-360 GLLTLMAMCGLMV
+360 GLLTLMAMCGLMI
-373 PAGEGSRVSVFR
+373 PAGEESRISVFQ

-408 VNIIRILQVADS
+408 VNIIQIFQVADS

-435 VEGAALAQA
+435 VEGAALAES
-444 IIQELRG
+444 IIQELRS

-475 ENGSCEFDVATLQPT
+475 ENGSCEFDVTTLRPT

-509 LGMDPRIVDQA
+509 LGMDPSIVDRA
-520 RELVSRESNAFEQV
+520 RKLVSEESNAFEQV
-534 VGRLEED
+534 VSRLEED

-547 QLETLRTS
+547 ELETLRES
-555 AAKAQQSAQEADRLK
+555 AAKAKENAQEAQRLK
-570 EEAEAQAKKE
+570 EEAESQAKKE
-580 VERARQEAAQI
+580 IEQARQEATQI

-625 RSGMKELESSSDPVH
+625 RSGMRELESSADPVRK
-640 QRRDDNYVLPR
+640 RRDDHYTLPR
-651 PLVVGDDVLLY
+651 PLVVGDEVLLY
-662 DIDKEATVLEEPKD
+662 DIDKSATVLELPKD
-676 GMVLVQAGIIKT
+676 DTVLVQAGIIKT
-688 RAPLHNI
+688 RVPLSNV
-695 RLMSKRQLKKK
+695 RLVSTRQLKKQQ
-706 NPGRTVT
+706 GRSVT
-713 KSVSTPEA
+713 KSVSTPEI
-721 SSSLDLRGQ
+721 STSLDIRGQ
-730 TVEEALMEVD
+730 NVEEALMEVD
-740 SFLDRAAR
+740 AFLDRASR
-748 MHLSQVTI
+748 MHLPLVTI

-762 GALRAAVQQHLR
+762 GVLRSAVQQHLR
-774 RCAQV
+774 RCSQV
-779 KSFRLGT
+779 KSFRLGVD
-786 YGEGESGVTIAELK
+786 GEGENGVTIAELK

>member
-1 MGRDLS
+1 
-7 RGIAVRIEI
+7 

-41 AAELA
+41 GAELA
-46 RKLEPVHTAGEA
+46 RALTPVHTAGEV

-66 AAFVAMAKFGAPSF
+66 AAFVAMAKYGAPSF

-117 TQWWGKSES
+117 TQWWSKSES

-153 SEEEVADNASPALA
+153 SEEEVADNASPQLA
-167 SIRRKIRAA
+167 AIRRKIRAA

-181 DQLDKLI
+181 DQLDKLV
-188 RSPAHQKHLQENIVT
+188 RSPAHQRHLQEGIVT

-239 MSVVEL
+239 MGVVEA

-273 FADSIIESYNYAVQ
+273 FADSIIESYQYAVQ

-296 VAYKMKAVVPQIG
+296 VAYKMKAVVPDVG
-309 EDGKT
+309 EDGRVV
-314 ILHAARHPL
+314 LHSARHPL

-338 TFDALII
+338 TFDTLII

-360 GLLTLMAMCGLMV
+360 GLLTLMAMCGLMI
-373 PAGEGSRVSVFR
+373 PAGEGSRISVFQ

-408 VNIIRILQVADS
+408 VNIIQIFQVADS

-435 VEGAALAQA
+435 VEGAALAES
-444 IIQELRG
+444 IIQELRS

-475 ENGSCEFDVATLQPT
+475 ENGSCEFDVTTLRPT

-509 LGMDPRIVDQA
+509 LGMDPSIVDRA
-520 RELVSRESNAFEQV
+520 RKLVSEESNAFEQV
-534 VGRLEED
+534 VSRLEED

-547 QLETLRTS
+547 ELETLRES
-555 AAKAQQSAQEADRLK
+555 AAKAKENAQEAQRLK
-570 EEAEAQAKKE
+570 EEAESQAKKE
-580 VERARQEAAQI
+580 IEQARQEAAQI

-625 RSGMKELESSSDPVH
+625 RSGMRELESSADPVRK
-640 QRRDDNYVLPR
+640 RRDDHYTLPR
-651 PLVVGDDVLLY
+651 PLVVGDEVLLY
-662 DIDKEATVLEEPKD
+662 DIDKSATVLELPKD
-676 GMVLVQAGIIKT
+676 DTVLVQAGIIKT
-688 RAPLHNI
+688 RVPLSNV
-695 RLMSKRQLKKK
+695 RLVSKRQLKKQQ
-706 NPGRTVT
+706 GRSVT
-713 KSVSTPEA
+713 KSVSTPEI
-721 SSSLDLRGQ
+721 STSLDIRGQ
-730 TVEEALMEVD
+730 NVEEALMEVD
-740 SFLDRAAR
+740 AFLDRASR
-748 MHLSQVTI
+748 MHLPLVTI

-762 GALRAAVQQHLR
+762 GVLRSAVQQHLR
-774 RCAQV
+774 RCSQV
-779 KSFRLGT
+779 KSFRLGV
-786 YGEGESGVTIAELK
+786 YGEGENGVTIAELK

>member
-1 MGRDLS
+1 
-7 RGIAVRIEI
+7 

-30 EMVAGECSSAD
+30 EMVAEECSSQDGAQ
-41 AAELA
+41 LA
-46 RKLEPVHTAGEA
+46 RELEPVHTAAEA
-58 QWLLQETD
+58 QWLLGETD
-66 AAFVAMAKFGAPSF
+66 AAFVAMAKYGAPSF

-117 TQWWGKSES
+117 TQWWGKSGN
-126 VRTALTGRF
+126 VTTALTPRF
-135 QVLAPNKYLE
+135 EVLAPNKYLE

-188 RSPAHQKHLQENIVT
+188 RSSAHQKHLQENIVT

-345 TGPNTG
+345 TGPKTG

-397 EQSLSTFSSHM
+397 E
-408 VNIIRILQVADS
+408 
-420 SSLIL
+420 
-425 LDELG
+425 
-430 AGTDP
+430 
-435 VEGAALAQA
+435 
-444 IIQELRG
+444 
-451 KGVRLACTTH
+451 
-461 YAELKAYAIQTPGV
+461 
-475 ENGSCEFDVATLQPT
+475 
-490 YRLLIGVP
+490 
-498 GKSNAFAITQR
+498 
-509 LGMDPRIVDQA
+509 
-520 RELVSRESNAFEQV
+520 
-534 VGRLEED
+534 
-541 RRKMED
+541 
-547 QLETLRTS
+547 
-555 AAKAQQSAQEADRLK
+555 
-570 EEAEAQAKKE
+570 
-580 VERARQEAAQI
+580 
-591 VQKTRQ
+591 
-597 RADALVN
+597 
-604 ELEELR
+604 
-610 RQKNKQLSAEQKARL
+610 
-625 RSGMKELESSSDPVH
+625 
-640 QRRDDNYVLPR
+640 
-651 PLVVGDDVLLY
+651 
-662 DIDKEATVLEEPKD
+662 
-676 GMVLVQAGIIKT
+676 
-688 RAPLHNI
+688 
-695 RLMSKRQLKKK
+695 
-706 NPGRTVT
+706 
-713 KSVSTPEA
+713 
-721 SSSLDLRGQ
+721 
-730 TVEEALMEVD
+730 
-740 SFLDRAAR
+740 
-748 MHLSQVTI
+748 
-756 IHGKGT
+756 
-762 GALRAAVQQHLR
+762 
-774 RCAQV
+774 
-779 KSFRLGT
+779 
-786 YGEGESGVTIAELK
+786 

>member
-1 MGRDLS
+1 
-7 RGIAVRIEI
+7 

-30 EMVAGECSSAD
+30 EMVAEECSSQDGAQ
-41 AAELA
+41 LA
-46 RKLEPVHTAGEA
+46 RELEPVHTAAEA
-58 QWLLQETD
+58 QWLLGETD
-66 AAFVAMAKFGAPSF
+66 AAFVAMAKYGAPSF

-117 TQWWGKSES
+117 TQWWGKSGN
-126 VRTALTGRF
+126 VTTALTPRF
-135 QVLAPNKYLE
+135 EVLAPNKYLE

-153 SEEEVADNASPALA
+153 NEEEVADNASPALA

-188 RSPAHQKHLQENIVT
+188 HSQAHQKHLQESIVT

-239 MSVVEL
+239 MSVVEA
-245 NNEIRVLRSDEQEEI
+245 NNEIRVLRSDEQDEI
-260 SRILLELSGEAGS
+260 ARILLELSGEAGS
-273 FADSIIESYNYAVQ
+273 FADSIIESYHYAVE

-296 VAYKMKAVVPQIG
+296 VAYKMKAVVPQVG
-309 EDGKT
+309 EDGK
-314 ILHAARHPL
+314 IALHAARHPL
-323 IAKEKVVPTEITLGD
+323 IAKEKVVPTDITLGVEFD
-338 TFDALII
+338 TLII

-360 GLLTLMAMCGLMV
+360 GLLTLMAMCGLMI
-373 PAGEGSRVSVFR
+373 PAGEGSRVAVFR

-408 VNIIRILQVADS
+408 VNIIHIFEVADN

-435 VEGAALAQA
+435 VEGAALAEA

-451 KGVRLACTTH
+451 RGVRLACTTH

-475 ENGSCEFDVATLQPT
+475 ENGSCEFDVATLRPT

-509 LGMDPRIVDQA
+509 LGMDTAIVDRA
-520 RELVSRESNAFEQV
+520 RELVSREGNAFEQV

-547 QLETLRTS
+547 ELEALRAS
-555 AAKAQQSAQEADRLK
+555 AAQAKANAEASQRLK
-570 EEAEAQAKKE
+570 DEAEAQAKKE
-580 VERARQEAAQI
+580 IDRARQEAAQI

-597 RADALVN
+597 RADALVG

-625 RSGMKELESSSDPVH
+625 RSGLKELESSSDPVH

-651 PLVVGDDVLLY
+651 PLVVGDEVLLY
-662 DIDKEATVLEEPKD
+662 DIDKEATVLELPKD
-676 GMVLVQAGIIKT
+676 GTVLVQAGIIKT
-688 RAPLHNI
+688 RVPLENV
-695 RLMSKRQLKKK
+695 RLLSKRQLKKK
-706 NPGRTVT
+706 NPTRTVT
-713 KSVSTPEA
+713 KNVSTPET

-740 SFLDRAAR
+740 NFLDRASR

-774 RCAQV
+774 RCSQV

>member
-1 MGRDLS
+1 
-7 RGIAVRIEI
+7 

-30 EMVAGECSSAD
+30 EMVAEECSSQDGAQ
-41 AAELA
+41 LA
-46 RKLEPVHTAGEA
+46 RELEPVHTAAEA
-58 QWLLQETD
+58 QWLLGETD
-66 AAFVAMAKFGAPSF
+66 AAFVAMAKYGAPSF

-117 TQWWGKSES
+117 TQWWGKSGN
-126 VRTALTGRF
+126 VTTALTPRF
-135 QVLAPNKYLE
+135 EVLAPNKYLE

-153 SEEEVADNASPALA
+153 NEEEVADNASPALA

-188 RSPAHQKHLQENIVT
+188 HSQAHQKHLQESIVT
-203 QRGGRYVVP
+203 QRGGRYVGP

-239 MSVVEL
+239 MSVVEA
-245 NNEIRVLRSDEQEEI
+245 NNEIRVLRSDEQDEI
-260 SRILLELSGEAGS
+260 ARILLELSGEAGS
-273 FADSIIESYNYAVQ
+273 FADSIIESYHYAVE

-296 VAYKMKAVVPQIG
+296 VAYKMKAVVPQVG
-309 EDGKT
+309 EDGK
-314 ILHAARHPL
+314 IALHAARHPL
-323 IAKEKVVPTEITLGD
+323 IAKEKVVPTDITLGVEFD
-338 TFDALII
+338 TLII

-360 GLLTLMAMCGLMV
+360 GLLTLMAMCGLMI
-373 PAGEGSRVSVFR
+373 PAGEGSRVAVFR

-408 VNIIRILQVADS
+408 VNIIHIFEVADN

-435 VEGAALAQA
+435 VEGAALAEA

-451 KGVRLACTTH
+451 RGVRLACTTH

-475 ENGSCEFDVATLQPT
+475 ENGSCEFDVATLRPT

-509 LGMDPRIVDQA
+509 LGMDTAIVDRA
-520 RELVSRESNAFEQV
+520 RELVSREGNAFEQV

-547 QLETLRTS
+547 ELEALRAS
-555 AAKAQQSAQEADRLK
+555 AAQAKANAEASQRLK
-570 EEAEAQAKKE
+570 DEAEAQAKKE
-580 VERARQEAAQI
+580 IDRARQEAAQI

-597 RADALVN
+597 RADALVG

-625 RSGMKELESSSDPVH
+625 RSGLKELESSSDPVH

-651 PLVVGDDVLLY
+651 PLVVGDEVLLY
-662 DIDKEATVLEEPKD
+662 DIDKEATVLELPKD
-676 GMVLVQAGIIKT
+676 GTVLVQAGIIKT
-688 RAPLHNI
+688 RVPLENV
-695 RLMSKRQLKKK
+695 RLLSKRQLKKK
-706 NPGRTVT
+706 NPTRTVT
-713 KSVSTPEA
+713 KNVSTPET

-740 SFLDRAAR
+740 NFLDRASR

-762 GALRAAVQQHLR
+762 GALRTAVQQHLR
-774 RCAQV
+774 RCSQV

>member
-1 MGRDLS
+1 
-7 RGIAVRIEI
+7 
-16 MDKHTKALE
+16 
-25 LDKIL
+25 
-30 EMVAGECSSAD
+30 
-41 AAELA
+41 
-46 RKLEPVHTAGEA
+46 
-58 QWLLQETD
+58 
-66 AAFVAMAKFGAPSF
+66 
-80 YGMKNV
+80 MKNV

-135 QVLAPNKYLE
+135 EVLSPNKYLE

-153 SEEEVADNASPALA
+153 SEEEVADSASPALA
-167 SIRRKIRAA
+167 AIRRKIRAA

-188 RSPAHQKHLQENIVT
+188 RSPGHQKHLQESLVT

-225 HDTSASGATVFVEP
+225 HDTSASGATVFIEP

-273 FADSIIESYNYAVQ
+273 FADSIIESYHYAVE

-296 VAYKMKAVVPQIG
+296 VAYKMKAVVPQVG
-309 EDGKT
+309 EDGK
-314 ILHAARHPL
+314 IVLHSARHPL
-323 IAKEKVVPTEITLGD
+323 IAKEKVVPTDITLGVGFD
-338 TFDALII
+338 TLII

-360 GLLTLMAMCGLMV
+360 GLLTLMAMCGLMI
-373 PAGEGSRVSVFR
+373 PAGEGSCVSVFR

-408 VNIIRILQVADS
+408 VNIIQIFQVVDN

-435 VEGAALAQA
+435 VEGAALAES
-444 IIQELRG
+444 IIEKLRSRG
-451 KGVRLACTTH
+451 ARLACTTH

-475 ENGSCEFDVATLQPT
+475 ENGCCEFDVATLRPT

-498 GKSNAFAITQR
+498 GKSNAFAISQR
-509 LGMDPRIVDQA
+509 LGMDEAIVHRA
-520 RELVSRESNAFEQV
+520 RELVSTESNAFEQV

-541 RRKMED
+541 RRKMEEEL
-547 QLETLRTS
+547 QSLRAS
-555 AAKAQQSAQEADRLK
+555 AERAKQSEQEAQRLK
-570 EEAEAQAKKE
+570 EEAEAQFQKE

-591 VQKTRQ
+591 VQKTRRQ
-597 RADALVN
+597 ADALLN
-604 ELEELR
+604 ELEDLR

-625 RSGMKELESSSDPVH
+625 RSGLKEMESASDPVH
-640 QRRDDNYVLPR
+640 QRRDDNYTLPR
-651 PLVVGDDVLLY
+651 PLQVGDDVLIY
-662 DIDKEATVLEEPKD
+662 DIDKDATVLEEPKD
-676 GMVLVQAGIIKT
+676 GFVLVQAGIIKT
-688 RAPLHNI
+688 RVPLSNI
-695 RLMSKRQLKKK
+695 RLLSKRQLKKT

-740 SFLDRAAR
+740 SFLDRASR